1 MNAAIYRRGNKE
13 EIVPRIGIAGSF
25 GRGNYGDELYVKNYQ
40 YWLSPWANLFLLCGL
55 PRQPYLTHLKNNYVD
70 MMDAVVLGGGD
81 LLCPYKEKIDYD
93 FINRAYLRR
102 PVYVAGIGVE
112 LNKPDILSGT
122 VEKWSN
128 FLNHDNIKAISTRDL
143 GSSEW
148 IRDNI
153 NPKANVHYHPDMVL
167 ALPLP
172 RAQKPGGKPIVGI
185 VTRHIK
191 HSKEYRILERAAKY
205 LSGRGWRVR
214 HIIGG
219 VGAHG
224 AKDYENSKLLE
235 FEGKEVVY
243 TENLDEIS
251 RSIGECSLMLSMKL
265 HTTIVSVMY
274 GVPTISVNPV
284 IKARAFMNSINRCHL
299 AVPSNTEELMD
310 ILQGGIPG
318 SPISEAHVERRKATD
333 FMKKLSQSIWDDIKR
348 ENPRKCADLPDAV
361 PAPRPLDFF

>member
-1 MNAAIYRRGNKE
+1 MLVLRSWCAEYSRAYAEAWISKVKPFVIRSKYRGR
-13 EIVPRIGIAGSF
+13 IVPRIGVTGSF

-40 YWLSPWANLFLLCGL
+40 YWLSPWARLFLLSGL
-55 PRQPYLTHLKNNYVD
+55 PRQSYFAHFKNNYVD

-93 FINRAYLRR
+93 FVNRSYLRR

-112 LNKPDILSGT
+112 RNKPDIFPET
-122 VEKWSN
+122 VEKWKS
-128 FLNHDNIKAISTRDL
+128 FLNHENIMCISTRDR

-153 NPKANVHYHPDMVL
+153 KPNVSVGYHPDMVL

-172 RAQKPGGKPIVGI
+172 RAQRPSGKPIVGI

-191 HSKEYRILERAAKY
+191 HSKEYRILERAAQHLKD
-205 LSGRGWRVR
+205 RGWRVR

-219 VGAHG
+219 VGTHG
-224 AKDYENSKLLE
+224 AKDYENSKLLD
-235 FEGKEVVY
+235 FHGKEVVY

-265 HTTIVSVMY
+265 HTTIVSAMY

-284 IKARAFMNSINRCHL
+284 VKARAFMKSINRSHL

-310 ILQGGIPG
+310 ILQDGVPE
-318 SPISEAHVERRKATD
+318 SPIDEVSAERRKAAD
-333 FMKKLSQSIWDDIKR
+333 FMNELRS
-348 ENPRKCADLPDAV
+348 C
-361 PAPRPLDFF
+361 